1 MWNVNYE
8 RLNILDFRSEE
19 TQNYRCMS
27 QLLGRQANKVLPNEF
42 LLTIK
47 RVHFTLKCDILFIS
61 VVLQHA
67 IELANK
73 ISAKDTFLSDVI
85 SELSAGFPD
94 RTRERILDNR
104 LLIPVIERLKK
115 IRDIMNKSAYQSASY
130 LENQSKFLNYIYQL
144 SDDCLTSDSQV
155 MQMVIELDPRQIQYI
170 SGCLLNEIQQ
180 EQKFY
185 LNLLSQNL
193 LNLSDVPLQVKQNEN
208 FQKWVSS
215 HAWQQFRKDMIGLFL
230 SIILASI
237 GAYLA
242 MSSAIFGV
250 VLLSL
255 GLISVAYFSYKHI
268 NNPLSIQINH
278 DQELSHVERNLTCG
292 MF

>member
-27 QLLGRQANKVLPNEF
+27 QLLSRQANKVLPNEF

-94 RTRERILDNR
+94 RTRERIFDNR

-115 IRDIMNKSAYQSASY
+115 IRDIMNKSAYQSTSY

-215 HAWQQFRKDMIGLFL
+215 HAWQQFREDMIGLFL
-230 SIILASI
+230 SISLASI

-242 MSSAIFGV
+242 MSSAILGV
-250 VLLSL
+250 VLLTL

-268 NNPLSIQINH
+268 NNRALA
-278 DQELSHVERNLTCG
+278 
-292 MF
+292 